1 MNDQISNFFFVQ
13 NPRPVPILYKKIPIL
28 VISSVRDSIHL
39 NNHIDYI
46 FWILLVYKVKI
57 NSSNV
62 IIYYLFS

>member
-46 FWILLVYKVKI
+46 FWILLVY
-57 NSSNV
+57 
-62 IIYYLFS
+62 